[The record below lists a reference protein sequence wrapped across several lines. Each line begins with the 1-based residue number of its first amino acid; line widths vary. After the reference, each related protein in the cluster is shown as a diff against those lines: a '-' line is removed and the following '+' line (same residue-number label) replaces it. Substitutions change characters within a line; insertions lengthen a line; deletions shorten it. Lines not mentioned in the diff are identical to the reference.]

1 MYSVFAKSLLQN
13 AQYLLFYEKIKKK
26 AMKIQ
31 KRKHKRPKNKIQKR
45 KKQAN
50 NKIIKKIK
58 FKKIKK

>member
-31 KRKHKRPKNKIQKR
+31 KRKHKRPKNKIQK
-45 KKQAN
+45 N
-50 NKIIKKIK
+50 KKISSNK
-58 FKKIKK
+58 AIQT

>member
-31 KRKHKRPKNKIQKR
+31 KRKHKRQKNKIQKR

-50 NKIIKKIK
+50 NKIIKK
-58 FKKIKK
+58 

>member
-1 MYSVFAKSLLQN
+1 MYSVFEKSLLQN

-50 NKIIKKIK
+50 NKIIKK
-58 FKKIKK
+58 

>member
-31 KRKHKRPKNKIQKR
+31 KRKQKRPKNKIQKR
-45 KKQAN
+45 KKTS
-50 NKIIKKIK
+50 K
-58 FKKIKK
+58 